1 MEMEYR
7 DHSRRGRYIIVLGV
21 VLALV
26 AGGAAF
32 FLINQAQQ
40 QAASTTVDKM
50 NVVVAVRTI
59 PARKAIEAGD
69 IVVKEVAADAAT
81 QGSFDDPAKVLNR
94 VPAVTILE
102 GQVLTSNLLASST
115 EGGQFSI
122 LKPEETVAPDSPYWR
137 AISITVPDDRA
148 VGGLVTVGMTVDVF
162 LTATVNVPQ
171 DLLDQGTYYTDKTT
185 KITYQ
190 DMEILAKTG
199 TFYIVRAPL
208 EVAEE
213 IEHLQATGNATFSMA
228 LRPTEDTR
236 IADASKLGSTTNLI
250 ITRYGLPIP
259 ETYPSGSG
267 PVTLP
272 GTGSSQPKPGPG
284 TIATP
289 SPSTSPEP
297 SPSAAP

>member
-1 MEMEYR
+1 
-7 DHSRRGRYIIVLGV
+7 V

>member
-1 MEMEYR
+1 MEMEYQ
-7 DHSRRGRYIIVLGV
+7 DNSRRGKFIIVLGV
-21 VLALV
+21 VLALA

-40 QAASTTVDKM
+40 QAASTTVEKV
-50 NVVVAVRTI
+50 NVVVALRTI
-59 PARKAIEAGD
+59 PARKAIEPGD
-69 IVVKEVAADAAT
+69 VVLREVPSDAAA
-81 QGSFDDPAKVLNR
+81 QGTFDDPGKVLNR

-171 DLLDQGTYYTDKTT
+171 ELLDQGTYYTDKTT

-190 DMEILAKTG
+190 DMEILAKSG

-208 EVAEE
+208 GIAEE

-259 ETYPSGSG
+259 ETYPSGTG

-272 GTGSSQPKPGPG
+272 GTGSGQPEPGPG
-284 TIATP
+284 SVPTP
-289 SPSTSPEP
+289 GPSASPEP
-297 SPSAAP
+297 SASPAP

>member
-284 TIATP
+284 TITTP

>member
-7 DHSRRGRYIIVLGV
+7 DNSRRGRYIIIAGV
-21 VLALV
+21 VLALA
-26 AGGAAF
+26 AGAAAF

-40 QAASTTVDKM
+40 QAAATTGQKVT
-50 NVVVAVRTI
+50 VVVAVRTI

-69 IVVKEVAADAAT
+69 IVVKEVASDAAA

-137 AISITVPDDRA
+137 AISITVADDLA
-148 VGGLVTVGMTVDVF
+148 VGGLIQAGMTVDVF
-162 LTATVNVPQ
+162 LTATVTVPQ
-171 DLLDQGTYYTDKTT
+171 DVVSQGKYYSDKAT

-190 DMEILAKTG
+190 DMEILARSDD
-199 TFYIVRAPL
+199 FYIIRAPL

-213 IEHLQATGNATFSMA
+213 IEHLQATGNATFSLA

-236 IADASKLGSTTNLI
+236 TADASKLGSTTNLI

-259 ETYPSGSG
+259 ETYPSARGPATLSRTVSG
-267 PVTLP
+267 
-272 GTGSSQPKPGPG
+272 QPKPGAG
-284 TIATP
+284 TTATP
-289 SPSTSPEP
+289 SPSASPEA
-297 SPSAAP
+297 SPSAVP

>member
-1 MEMEYR
+1 MELEYR
-7 DHSRRGRYIIVLGV
+7 DNSRRGRYIIVLGV

-40 QAASTTVDKM
+40 QASVQPVQTVT
-50 NVVVAVRTI
+50 VVAAIRTI
-59 PARKAIEAGD
+59 PARKAIEPGD
-69 IVVKEVAADAAT
+69 VALKQVPADAAT
-81 QGSFDDPAKVLNR
+81 QGTFDDPAKVLGR
-94 VPAVTILE
+94 IPVVTILD
-102 GQVLTSNLLASST
+102 GQILTSNLLASST

-137 AISITVPDDRA
+137 AVSITVPDDRA
-148 VGGLVTVGMTVDVF
+148 VGGLVQVGMTVDVF

-171 DLLDQGTYYTDKTT
+171 SLLDQGRYYTDKST
-185 KITYQ
+185 KIVYQ
-190 DMEILAKTG
+190 DLEILARSG
-199 TFYIVRAPL
+199 TFYIVRVPL
-208 EVAEE
+208 QQAEE

-259 ETYPSGSG
+259 ETYPSGKG

-272 GTGSSQPKPGPG
+272 GTGSAQ
-284 TIATP
+284 P
-289 SPSTSPEP
+289 SPSAGIQSSPEP
-297 SPSAAP
+297 SASPKP

>member
-7 DHSRRGRYIIVLGV
+7 DNSRRGRYIIILGV

-40 QAASTTVDKM
+40 QAAATTAEKV
-50 NVVVAVRTI
+50 NVVVAIRTI

-69 IVVKEVAADAAT
+69 VVVKEVAADAAA

-102 GQVLTSNLLASST
+102 GQVLTSNLLSSST

-122 LKPEETVAPDSPYWR
+122 LHPEETVAPDSPYWR
-137 AISITVPDDRA
+137 AISITVADDLA
-148 VGGLVTVGMTVDVF
+148 VGGVVQAGMTVDVF
-162 LTATVNVPQ
+162 LTATVSIPQ
-171 DLLDQGTYYTDKTT
+171 ELLSEGKYYTDKTT

-190 DMEILAKTG
+190 DMEILARSDD
-199 TFYIVRAPL
+199 FYIIRAPL
-208 EVAEE
+208 QVAEE
-213 IEHLQATGNATFSMA
+213 IEHLMATGNATFSLA
-228 LRPTEDTR
+228 LRPSEDTR
-236 IADASKLGSTTNLI
+236 IADASELGSTTNLI

-259 ETYPSGSG
+259 ETYPSGNG

-272 GTGSSQPKPGPG
+272 GTGSGQPTPGPG

-289 SPSTSPEP
+289 SPSTSPGP

>member
-1 MEMEYR
+1 MELEYR
-7 DHSRRGRYIIVLGV
+7 DNSRRGRYIIVLGV
-21 VLALV
+21 VLAVV

-40 QAASTTVDKM
+40 QAASTTVQKV
-50 NVVVAVRTI
+50 NIVVAARTI
-59 PARKAIEAGD
+59 PARKVVEPGD
-69 IVVKEVAADAAT
+69 VIVKEVAIEAVS
-81 QGSFDDPAKVLNR
+81 QGTFDDPAKVVNR

-102 GQVLTSNLLASST
+102 GQAITSNLLASST

-122 LKPEETVAPDSPYWR
+122 LKPEETVAPDSPFWR

-171 DLLDQGTYYTDKTT
+171 ELLDQGRYYTDKTT

-190 DMEILAKTG
+190 DMEILARTG

-208 EVAEE
+208 QIAEE
-213 IEHLQATGNATFSMA
+213 IEHLQATGNATFSIA

-259 ETYPSGSG
+259 ETYPSGKG

-272 GTGSSQPKPGPG
+272 GTGSGQPAPGPG
-284 TIATP
+284 TTP
-289 SPSTSPEP
+289 A
-297 SPSAAP
+297 PSASPGASQSPTP